1 LPSFRHRPPT
11 LLFGSF
17 CRPERSQLI
26 HPTVIVMFSARTAA
40 ACRSLLRTN
49 RSRFLRHEV
58 CNQSIKAFKPLHVIH
73 SLTLSSLQ
81 FHICFCRDLYGN
93 FNFRL
98 TTTITTSADL
108 VPASSSVMRR
118 EAAAMVEMCTLSS
131 SSSVIDSSVDFT
143 SAKAVFERLERA
155 SQAEALKK
163 SSAPPV
169 PPKPN
174 KLLSTNFASCQQ
186 SNDQLQNPIME
197 MNREFSRLVS
207 AMENAVTDYNNKPIN
222 NGDAST
228 DIIGQTL
235 LVTEEEEEEEEQ
247 EQAVADLHHSTTSD
261 QQNNCDNIVTS
272 KEYEPYWRSYSWYA
286 RRYDSENIPM
296 LNNPVVFSSL
306 NNYFNNK
313 QKITN
318 PTCKSSSPVESQKNT
333 SEAVYRKEIDSFSVE
348 KSQLKPTST
357 TNNNG
362 HIGEQHS
369 TGELHLLADS
379 HFWVEIPGVGV
390 DEFETTSSS
399 STDSDN
405 EPRECKVKFSTEPIK
420 VYSTYGVSEY
430 DRRNDD
436 VDPIAASAE
445 YELERRLETMN
456 IFEVDILK
464 GSEGLGFSII
474 GMGVGA
480 DAGLEKLGI
489 FVKSISP
496 DGAVAMDGRIQVC
509 DQIVE
514 VDGKSLIGVSQSYA
528 AAVLRGTCGLVHF
541 KIGRENDP
549 ENGEIMALIRQSFE
563 QDKQYQQR
571 QHTSCDNAAVPLTLD
586 SDLRK
591 DPFFANRLLSQ
602 QLTATTSTAA
612 TVDSYA
618 CWELGDGFRARPSKI
633 HAFYMPD
640 PALSDTPQF
649 GNLMQ
654 NLKNAFNHETDNS
667 SGQVGSKRGNA
678 YDTEDED
685 KSLMKT
691 KETVASEINSVQ
703 IKLSQLESELVETK
717 QETER
722 FQAMLMDARNQ
733 YSNLEQKY
741 LEATLLI
748 KDYQDREKQFGE
760 PALAELKLR
769 DEHYNKLID
778 QLKNKIND
786 LQQQWLEA
794 QHKRASLIDDS
805 PKRDPDLSPALAY
818 QPNHFGGEHK
828 TTIQVPASSSSS
840 GQELSLLH
848 TIVEPDPP
856 KAISSG
862 QKGEA
867 DYHQLI
873 MCQQR
878 IEEFTGQQQR
888 SLTTTNCCLQ
898 SPKNE
903 INRYN
908 SSNRSSSSSS
918 STNVKQT
925 GSLEKSIFR
934 SPVSARKITK
944 MLLRRKAAA
953 PSSTNS
959 STCIQD
965 PEIGMFITT
974 ATDEMDKNIE
984 VLTWNSDDVGQFL
997 KSLGLEKYVPE
1008 FAINAIDGPKFL
1020 SLDGSKLK
1028 AIGIQN
1034 HADRALIKKRVKD
1047 LKTSVLKERKQFEK
1061 EQRRFFKLLEK

>member
-1 LPSFRHRPPT
+1 LPSFRHCPPT

-98 TTTITTSADL
+98 TTTTTTTSADL

-131 SSSVIDSSVDFT
+131 SSLVIDSSVDFT

-235 LVTEEEEEEEEQ
+235 LVTEEEEEQ

-313 QKITN
+313 QKIAN

-333 SEAVYRKEIDSFSVE
+333 SEAVYRKEIGSFSAE

-633 HAFYMPD
+633 HAFYVPD

-667 SGQVGSKRGNA
+667 SGQVGSKRGTA

-818 QPNHFGGEHK
+818 QPK
-828 TTIQVPASSSSS
+828 
-840 GQELSLLH
+840 
-848 TIVEPDPP
+848 
-856 KAISSG
+856 
-862 QKGEA
+862 
-867 DYHQLI
+867 
-873 MCQQR
+873 
-878 IEEFTGQQQR
+878 
-888 SLTTTNCCLQ
+888 
-898 SPKNE
+898 
-903 INRYN
+903 
-908 SSNRSSSSSS
+908 
-918 STNVKQT
+918 
-925 GSLEKSIFR
+925 
-934 SPVSARKITK
+934 
-944 MLLRRKAAA
+944 
-953 PSSTNS
+953 
-959 STCIQD
+959 D

-974 ATDEMDKNIE
+974 ATDEMD
-984 VLTWNSDDVGQFL
+984 
-997 KSLGLEKYVPE
+997 
-1008 FAINAIDGPKFL
+1008 
-1020 SLDGSKLK
+1020 K

>member
-49 RSRFLRHEV
+49 HSRFLRHEV

-98 TTTITTSADL
+98 TTTTTISADL

-118 EAAAMVEMCTLSS
+118 EAAAMVEMCTLSSSS

-235 LVTEEEEEEEEQ
+235 LVTEEEEE
-247 EQAVADLHHSTTSD
+247 QAVADLHHSTTSD

-313 QKITN
+313 QKIAN

-333 SEAVYRKEIDSFSVE
+333 SEAVYRKEIGSFSAE

-399 STDSDN
+399 STDSDS

-456 IFEVDILK
+456 IFEVDIIK

-571 QHTSCDNAAVPLTLD
+571 QHTSCDNAA
-586 SDLRK
+586 
-591 DPFFANRLLSQ
+591 
-602 QLTATTSTAA
+602 
-612 TVDSYA
+612 
-618 CWELGDGFRARPSKI
+618 
-633 HAFYMPD
+633 
-640 PALSDTPQF
+640 
-649 GNLMQ
+649 
-654 NLKNAFNHETDNS
+654 AFNQETDNG
-667 SGQVGSKRGNA
+667 SGQVGSKRGTA
-678 YDTEDED
+678 HDTEDED

-703 IKLSQLESELVETK
+703 IKLSQLESELLETK

-840 GQELSLLH
+840 SSSGQELSLLH

-898 SPKNE
+898 SPKTE
-903 INRYN
+903 INRYS
-908 SSNRSSSSSS
+908 SSNHSSSSSS

-925 GSLEKSIFR
+925 GSLERSIFR

-953 PSSTNS
+953 PSTNS

-984 VLTWNSDDVGQFL
+984 VLTWNCDDVGQFL

>member
-1 LPSFRHRPPT
+1 MN
-11 LLFGSF
+11 
-17 CRPERSQLI
+17 QL
-26 HPTVIVMFSARTAA
+26 PTVGDQM
-40 ACRSLLRTN
+40 
-49 RSRFLRHEV
+49 
-58 CNQSIKAFKPLHVIH
+58 
-73 SLTLSSLQ
+73 
-81 FHICFCRDLYGN
+81 N
-93 FNFRL
+93 FNLL
-98 TTTITTSADL
+98 TTANADF
-108 VPASSSVMRR
+108 VPVSSSVMRR
-118 EAAAMVEMCTLSS
+118 EAAAMVEMCTSS
-131 SSSVIDSSVDFT
+131 SSSSSSSAVIDSSVDFT
-143 SAKAVFERLERA
+143 SAKALFERLERA

-163 SSAPPV
+163 PSAPPV

-174 KLLSTNFASCQQ
+174 KLLSTNYVDLAPDQQ
-186 SNDQLQNPIME
+186 ANDQLQNPILE

-207 AMENAVTDYNNKPIN
+207 AMEHASTDYNNKPIN
-222 NGDAST
+222 KLSAGANGTST
-228 DIIGQTL
+228 AIVGQAL
-235 LVTEEEEEEEEQ
+235 LIPEEEDE
-247 EQAVADLHHSTTSD
+247 AIVADQHHPTTSNIP
-261 QQNNCDNIVTS
+261 QQNNCDHIVAS

-286 RRYDSENIPM
+286 RRYGSENIPM

-313 QKITN
+313 ETIHL
-318 PTCKSSSPVESQKNT
+318 TCKSSSPLESPKNT
-333 SEAVYRKEIDSFSVE
+333 SEAVYRKEIGSFSAE
-348 KSQLKPTST
+348 KSQLKPTSASS
-357 TNNNG
+357 NG
-362 HIGEQHS
+362 HIEELHS

-399 STDSDN
+399 STDSDS

-528 AAVLRGTCGLVHF
+528 AAVLRGTSGLVHF

-586 SDLRK
+586 CDLRK
-591 DPFFANRLLSQ
+591 DPFFANRLSQ
-602 QLTATTSTAA
+602 QLTATTTA

-618 CWELGDGFRARPSKI
+618 CWELGNGFRGHSSKI

-640 PALSDTPQF
+640 SALSDTPQF

-654 NLKNAFNHETDNS
+654 NLKNAFNQETENGT
-667 SGQVGSKRGNA
+667 GQVGGSKRGTA
-678 YDTEDED
+678 YDSENEDE
-685 KSLMKT
+685 SLMRT

-733 YSNLEQKY
+733 YSDLEQKY

-748 KDYQDREKQFGE
+748 KDYQDRLFNREKQLNE
-760 PALAELKLR
+760 PTLAELKLR

-794 QHKRASLIDDS
+794 QQKRASLIDDS
-805 PKRDPDLSPALAY
+805 TKRDTDLSPALAY
-818 QPNHFGGEHK
+818 QPNNFGGEHK
-828 TTIQVPASSSSS
+828 VTIQVPASS

-848 TIVEPDPP
+848 TIAEPDSP
-856 KAISSG
+856 KLNKNDIDLHNARSHCFHLQLQAIGSG
-862 QKGEA
+862 QKVET
-867 DYHQLI
+867 DYHQL

-878 IEEFTGQQQR
+878 IEELSEQQR
-888 SLTTTNCCLQ
+888 SLTNTNCCLQ
-898 SPKNE
+898 SPKTE
-903 INRYN
+903 ISRYS
-908 SSNRSSSSSS
+908 SSNRSSSSS

-925 GSLEKSIFR
+925 GSLERSIFR

-944 MLLRRKAAA
+944 MLLRRKATA
-953 PSSTNS
+953 PSSSS

-974 ATDEMDKNIE
+974 ATDDMDKNIE
-984 VLTWNSDDVGQFL
+984 VLTWNCDDVGQFL
-997 KSLGLEKYVPE
+997 KSVGLEKYVPE

-1047 LKTSVLKERKQFEK
+1047 LKTSVLKERRHFEK

>member
-1 LPSFRHRPPT
+1 
-11 LLFGSF
+11 
-17 CRPERSQLI
+17 
-26 HPTVIVMFSARTAA
+26 
-40 ACRSLLRTN
+40 
-49 RSRFLRHEV
+49 
-58 CNQSIKAFKPLHVIH
+58 
-73 SLTLSSLQ
+73 
-81 FHICFCRDLYGN
+81 
-93 FNFRL
+93 
-98 TTTITTSADL
+98 
-108 VPASSSVMRR
+108 MRR
-118 EAAAMVEMCTLSS
+118 EAAAMVEMCTSS
-131 SSSVIDSSVDFT
+131 SSSSSSSAVIDSSVDFT
-143 SAKAVFERLERA
+143 SAKALFERLERA

-163 SSAPPV
+163 PSAPPV

-174 KLLSTNFASCQQ
+174 KLLSTNYVDLAPDQQ
-186 SNDQLQNPIME
+186 ANDQLQNPILE

-207 AMENAVTDYNNKPIN
+207 AMEHASTDYNNKPIN
-222 NGDAST
+222 KLSAGANGTST
-228 DIIGQTL
+228 AIVGQAL
-235 LVTEEEEEEEEQ
+235 LIPEEEDE
-247 EQAVADLHHSTTSD
+247 AIVADQHHPTTSNIP
-261 QQNNCDNIVTS
+261 QQNNCDHIVAS

-286 RRYDSENIPM
+286 RRYGSENIPM

-306 NNYFNNK
+306 NNYFNDK
-313 QKITN
+313 ETIHL
-318 PTCKSSSPVESQKNT
+318 TCKSSSPLESPKNT
-333 SEAVYRKEIDSFSVE
+333 SEAVYRKEIGSFSAE
-348 KSQLKPTST
+348 KSQLKPTSASS
-357 TNNNG
+357 NG
-362 HIGEQHS
+362 HIEELHS

-399 STDSDN
+399 STDSDS

-420 VYSTYGVSEY
+420 VSTFVYSTYGVSEY

-528 AAVLRGTCGLVHF
+528 AAVLRGTSGLVHF

-586 SDLRK
+586 CDLRK
-591 DPFFANRLLSQ
+591 DPFFANRLSQ
-602 QLTATTSTAA
+602 QLTATTTTA

-618 CWELGDGFRARPSKI
+618 CWELGNGFRGHSSKI

-640 PALSDTPQF
+640 SALSDTPQF

-654 NLKNAFNHETDNS
+654 NLKNAFNQETENGT
-667 SGQVGSKRGNA
+667 GQVGGSKRGTA
-678 YDTEDED
+678 YDSENEDE
-685 KSLMKT
+685 SLMRT

-733 YSNLEQKY
+733 YSDLEQKY

-748 KDYQDREKQFGE
+748 KDYQDREKQLNE
-760 PALAELKLR
+760 PTLAELKLR

-794 QHKRASLIDDS
+794 QQKRASLIDDS
-805 PKRDPDLSPALAY
+805 TKRDTDLSPALAY
-818 QPNHFGGEHK
+818 QPNNFGGEHK
-828 TTIQVPASSSSS
+828 VTIQVPASS

-848 TIVEPDPP
+848 TIAEPDSP
-856 KAISSG
+856 KAIGSG
-862 QKGEA
+862 QKVET
-867 DYHQLI
+867 DYHQL

-878 IEEFTGQQQR
+878 IEELSEQQR
-888 SLTTTNCCLQ
+888 SLTNTNCCLQ
-898 SPKNE
+898 SPKTGATCKKNLHITNLNNNYYYNSE
-903 INRYN
+903 ISRYS
-908 SSNRSSSSSS
+908 SSNRSSSSS

-925 GSLEKSIFR
+925 GSLERSIFR
-934 SPVSARKITK
+934 SPKIPK
-944 MLLRRKAAA
+944 LAC
-953 PSSTNS
+953 SSRQQRMTW
-959 STCIQD
+959 IKY
-965 PEIGMFITT
+965 IVL
-974 ATDEMDKNIE
+974 NIE
-984 VLTWNSDDVGQFL
+984 VLTWNCDDVGQFL
-997 KSLGLEKYVPE
+997 KSVGLEKYVPE

-1047 LKTSVLKERKQFEK
+1047 LKTSVLKERRHFEK

>member
-1 LPSFRHRPPT
+1 
-11 LLFGSF
+11 
-17 CRPERSQLI
+17 
-26 HPTVIVMFSARTAA
+26 
-40 ACRSLLRTN
+40 
-49 RSRFLRHEV
+49 
-58 CNQSIKAFKPLHVIH
+58 
-73 SLTLSSLQ
+73 
-81 FHICFCRDLYGN
+81 
-93 FNFRL
+93 
-98 TTTITTSADL
+98 
-108 VPASSSVMRR
+108 
-118 EAAAMVEMCTLSS
+118 
-131 SSSVIDSSVDFT
+131 
-143 SAKAVFERLERA
+143 
-155 SQAEALKK
+155 
-163 SSAPPV
+163 
-169 PPKPN
+169 
-174 KLLSTNFASCQQ
+174 
-186 SNDQLQNPIME
+186 
-197 MNREFSRLVS
+197 
-207 AMENAVTDYNNKPIN
+207 
-222 NGDAST
+222 
-228 DIIGQTL
+228 
-235 LVTEEEEEEEEQ
+235 
-247 EQAVADLHHSTTSD
+247 
-261 QQNNCDNIVTS
+261 
-272 KEYEPYWRSYSWYA
+272 
-286 RRYDSENIPM
+286 
-296 LNNPVVFSSL
+296 
-306 NNYFNNK
+306 
-313 QKITN
+313 
-318 PTCKSSSPVESQKNT
+318 
-333 SEAVYRKEIDSFSVE
+333 
-348 KSQLKPTST
+348 
-357 TNNNG
+357 
-362 HIGEQHS
+362 
-369 TGELHLLADS
+369 
-379 HFWVEIPGVGV
+379 
-390 DEFETTSSS
+390 
-399 STDSDN
+399 
-405 EPRECKVKFSTEPIK
+405 
-420 VYSTYGVSEY
+420 
-430 DRRNDD
+430 
-436 VDPIAASAE
+436 
-445 YELERRLETMN
+445 
-456 IFEVDILK
+456 
-464 GSEGLGFSII
+464 
-474 GMGVGA
+474 
-480 DAGLEKLGI
+480 
-489 FVKSISP
+489 
-496 DGAVAMDGRIQVC
+496 
-509 DQIVE
+509 
-514 VDGKSLIGVSQSYA
+514 
-528 AAVLRGTCGLVHF
+528 
-541 KIGRENDP
+541 
-549 ENGEIMALIRQSFE
+549 MALIRQSFE

-818 QPNHFGGEHK
+818 QPSES
-828 TTIQVPASSSSS
+828 TT
-840 GQELSLLH
+840 
-848 TIVEPDPP
+848 
-856 KAISSG
+856 AISSG

-898 SPKNE
+898 SPKTE

-934 SPVSARKITK
+934 SPVSA
-944 MLLRRKAAA
+944 
-953 PSSTNS
+953 
-959 STCIQD
+959 QD

-984 VLTWNSDDVGQFL
+984 VLTWNCDDVGQFL

>member
-1 LPSFRHRPPT
+1 
-11 LLFGSF
+11 
-17 CRPERSQLI
+17 
-26 HPTVIVMFSARTAA
+26 
-40 ACRSLLRTN
+40 
-49 RSRFLRHEV
+49 
-58 CNQSIKAFKPLHVIH
+58 
-73 SLTLSSLQ
+73 
-81 FHICFCRDLYGN
+81 
-93 FNFRL
+93 
-98 TTTITTSADL
+98 
-108 VPASSSVMRR
+108 MRR

-235 LVTEEEEEEEEQ
+235 LVTEEEEEEEEAQ

-333 SEAVYRKEIDSFSVE
+333 SEAVYRKEIGSFSAE

-362 HIGEQHS
+362 HIGEHHS

-840 GQELSLLH
+840 SSGQELSLLH

-898 SPKNE
+898 SPKNGAT
-903 INRYN
+903 
-908 SSNRSSSSSS
+908 SNRSSSSSS

-934 SPVSARKITK
+934 SPVSA
-944 MLLRRKAAA
+944 
-953 PSSTNS
+953 
-959 STCIQD
+959 QD

>member
-1 LPSFRHRPPT
+1 MNMLKILTDFDLQHV
-11 LLFGSF
+11 LHYNIF
-17 CRPERSQLI
+17 C
-26 HPTVIVMFSARTAA
+26 
-40 ACRSLLRTN
+40 C
-49 RSRFLRHEV
+49 
-58 CNQSIKAFKPLHVIH
+58 
-73 SLTLSSLQ
+73 
-81 FHICFCRDLYGN
+81 LYVN

-98 TTTITTSADL
+98 TTANADF
-108 VPASSSVMRR
+108 VPVSSSVMRR
-118 EAAAMVEMCTLSS
+118 EAAAMVEMCTSS
-131 SSSVIDSSVDFT
+131 SSSSSSSAAVIDSSVDFT
-143 SAKAVFERLERA
+143 SAKALFERLERA

-163 SSAPPV
+163 PSAPPV

-174 KLLSTNFASCQQ
+174 KLLSTNYVDLVPGQQ
-186 SNDQLQNPIME
+186 ANDQLHNPILE
-197 MNREFSRLVS
+197 MNREFNRLVS
-207 AMENAVTDYNNKPIN
+207 AMEHADTDYNNKPIN
-222 NGDAST
+222 KLSAGGNGTST
-228 DIIGQTL
+228 AIVGQAL
-235 LVTEEEEEEEEQ
+235 LTTEEEEEEE
-247 EQAVADLHHSTTSD
+247 QAVADQHHPTTSNIP
-261 QQNNCDNIVTS
+261 QQNNCDHIVAN

-286 RRYDSENIPM
+286 RRYGSENIPM

-313 QKITN
+313 ETIH
-318 PTCKSSSPVESQKNT
+318 PTCKSSLPLESPKNT
-333 SEAVYRKEIDSFSVE
+333 SEAVYRKEIGSFSAE
-348 KSQLKPTST
+348 KSQLKSTSA
-357 TNNNG
+357 NNNG
-362 HIGEQHS
+362 HIEELHS

-399 STDSDN
+399 STDSDS

-496 DGAVAMDGRIQVC
+496 DGAVAVDGRIQVC

-528 AAVLRGTCGLVHF
+528 AAVLRGTSGLVHF

-571 QHTSCDNAAVPLTLD
+571 QHTSCDDAAVPLTLD
-586 SDLRK
+586 CDLRK
-591 DPFFANRLLSQ
+591 DPFFANRLSQ
-602 QLTATTSTAA
+602 QLTATTTTTTTPTTTTA

-618 CWELGDGFRARPSKI
+618 CWELGNGFRGRPSKI
-633 HAFYMPD
+633 HTFYMPD
-640 PALSDTPQF
+640 PALSDTTQF

-654 NLKNAFNHETDNS
+654 NLKNAFNQETENG
-667 SGQVGSKRGNA
+667 SGQVGASKRGTA
-678 YDTEDED
+678 YDSEDED
-685 KSLMKT
+685 ESMIRT

-733 YSNLEQKY
+733 YSDLEQKY

-748 KDYQDREKQFGE
+748 KDYQDREKQLSE

-794 QHKRASLIDDS
+794 QQKRASLIDDS
-805 PKRDPDLSPALAY
+805 TKRDTDLSPALAY
-818 QPNHFGGEHK
+818 QPNNFGGEHK
-828 TTIQVPASSSSS
+828 TTIQVPASS

-848 TIVEPDPP
+848 TIAEPDSP
-856 KAISSG
+856 KAIGSG
-862 QKGEA
+862 QKIET
-867 DYHQLI
+867 DYHQL

-878 IEEFTGQQQR
+878 IEELTEQQR
-888 SLTTTNCCLQ
+888 SLTNINCCLQ
-898 SPKNE
+898 SPKIE
-903 INRYN
+903 ISRYS
-908 SSNRSSSSSS
+908 SSNRSSSSS

-925 GSLEKSIFR
+925 GSLERSIFR

-944 MLLRRKAAA
+944 MLLRRKATA
-953 PSSTNS
+953 PSSSS

-974 ATDEMDKNIE
+974 ATDDVDKNIE
-984 VLTWNSDDVGQFL
+984 VLTWNCDDVGQFL
-997 KSLGLEKYVPE
+997 KSVGLEKYVPE

-1047 LKTSVLKERKQFEK
+1047 LKTSVLKERKHFEK